1 MKVKTSVTIS
11 ADLLEQIDDFAKN
24 FRNRSELFEEAL
36 REYLTKLMRERRD
49 ARDAEII
56 NQNAEAINKEAMDV
70 LDYQF
75 NW

>member
-11 ADLLEQIDDFAKN
+11 ADLLRQVDDFAKN